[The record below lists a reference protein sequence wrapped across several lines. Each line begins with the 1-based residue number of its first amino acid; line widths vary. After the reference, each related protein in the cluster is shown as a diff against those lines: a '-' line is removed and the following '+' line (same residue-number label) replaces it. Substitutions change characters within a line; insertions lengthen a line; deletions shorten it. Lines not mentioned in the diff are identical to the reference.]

1 MTKKK
6 IEIKEYG
13 LASLSSLIEI
23 LIENHENEVQ
33 NLEFDLLPPK
43 AHTKMAFRTKGTF
56 EDDPDFL
63 DFL

>member
-13 LASLSSLIEI
+13 PASLSSMIEI

-33 NLEFDLLPPK
+33 NLEFDLLPPN
-43 AHTKMAFRTKGTF
+43 AHTKMAFRTKANV

>member
-1 MTKKK
+1 M
-6 IEIKEYG
+6 IEI
-13 LASLSSLIEI
+13 S
-23 LIENHENEVQ
+23 IENHENGVQ
-33 NLEFDLLPPK
+33 NLEFDLLPPN